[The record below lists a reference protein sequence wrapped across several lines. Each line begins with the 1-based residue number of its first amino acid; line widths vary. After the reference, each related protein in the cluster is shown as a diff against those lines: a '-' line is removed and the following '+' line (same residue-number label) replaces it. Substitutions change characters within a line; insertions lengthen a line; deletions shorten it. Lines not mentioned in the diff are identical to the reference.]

1 MPEGDP
7 DYEITFRIRKTGE
20 VKTVPAYEGDNLLRL
35 AQRHDIPLE
44 GACEGVTACSTC
56 HVILTDA
63 FFDELEDAGDH
74 ANDAEEDMLDQAFG
88 LEPTSRLG
96 CQLKVDARFDGQVV
110 ELPEATRNFY
120 VDGHVPQPTSC
131 RRTPLLLCFQS
142 RPPSRHDRRGGCVPN
157 ARPAPAPP
165 RRRPGRGSEA
175 TTARGEH
182 FMLRPNGAPLFLSAA
197 TAYA

>member
-1 MPEGDP
+1 MHRAVRHLCRGYVRGHSTRSTTRPRPRVAAALTVRRRDHSHSHGHVPEGDP

-56 HVILTDA
+56 HVVLTDD
-63 FFDELEDAGDH
+63 FFDQLEDDGDH
-74 ANDAEEDMLDQAFG
+74 ADDREEDMLDQAFG

-96 CQLKVDARFDGQVV
+96 CQLRVDARFDGQVV

-120 VDGHVPQPTSC
+120 VDGHVPQP
-131 RRTPLLLCFQS
+131 
-142 RPPSRHDRRGGCVPN
+142 H
-157 ARPAPAPP
+157 
-165 RRRPGRGSEA
+165 
-175 TTARGEH
+175 
-182 FMLRPNGAPLFLSAA
+182 
-197 TAYA
+197 

>member
-1 MPEGDP
+1 MRRATRHLGRAVSINSNATRTRSAFARDRPRDRAAAAYVVRRRDHSHSHGHVPEGDP

-56 HVILTDA
+56 HIILTDA

-74 ANDAEEDMLDQAFG
+74 ATDAEEDMLDQAFG

-96 CQLKVDARFDGQVV
+96 CQLRVDARFDGQVV

-120 VDGHVPQPTSC
+120 VDGHVPQP
-131 RRTPLLLCFQS
+131 
-142 RPPSRHDRRGGCVPN
+142 H
-157 ARPAPAPP
+157 
-165 RRRPGRGSEA
+165 
-175 TTARGEH
+175 
-182 FMLRPNGAPLFLSAA
+182 
-197 TAYA
+197 